1 MTRDGRKDFEEQL
14 RQLEILLSELEERPV
29 CNPFDPDE
37 YLQMMEVAIRR
48 TRGSRSWVARFER
61 FAWRIAAPFWDLRLR
76 AQIRLVR
83 ELGATLG
90 WTTKATSE
98 AILHLDDL
106 VFAHTY
112 GCRVEAPVKMA
123 ARELANRGL
132 LATHELRNLVSN
144 RCLHVDAAGRVF
156 VPTKAWLMPTAV
168 VLSLLTTL
176 VMLPIL
182 VPVLWGEAEIWRI
195 VLGVWAVA
203 VPYWVVCWQ
212 IQRYFVRPHWLIPR
226 AQRVIP
232 HLQTVR

>member
-1 MTRDGRKDFEEQL
+1 MTRDGRKEIEEQL
-14 RQLEILLSELEERPV
+14 RQLEVLQSELEDRPAGK
-29 CNPFDPDE
+29 PSDPDE
-37 YLQMMEVAIRR
+37 VLQFMEAALRR
-48 TRGSRSWVARFER
+48 TRGSRSWAARFER

-90 WTTKATSE
+90 WTARGTSE

-106 VFAHTY
+106 VFARTY
-112 GCRVEAPVKMA
+112 GCRVEASVKRA
-123 ARELANRGL
+123 VRELANRGL

-144 RCLHVDAAGRVF
+144 RCLRVDAAGRVF
-156 VPTKAWLMPTAV
+156 VPTKPWLMSAAV
-168 VLSLLTTL
+168 ALSLLATL

-182 VPVLWGEAEIWRI
+182 VPVLWAEAEIWRI

-203 VPYWVVCWQ
+203 VPYGFVCWQ
-212 IQRYFVRPHWLIPR
+212 IQRYFVRPHRLIPR

-232 HLQTVR
+232 HLHPVR